1 MPRANPQE
9 RRRKLEEKQARIKA
23 ELQRLNA
30 REQQAERK
38 RDTRRKI
45 LLGARVLDRIARG
58 ELAEAEVKADM
69 ERFLERDRDRALF
82 DLPPRAAQ
90 STPSG

>member
-23 ELQRLNA
+23 ELQRLDA
-30 REQQAERK
+30 RERQAERK
-38 RDTRRKI
+38 LDTRRKI
-45 LLGARVLDRIARG
+45 LLGALLQDLMDRG
-58 ELAEAEVKADM
+58 EVVTTEAEVMAHL

-82 DLPPRAAQ
+82 DLPPRA
-90 STPSG
+90 PR

>member
-1 MPRANPQE
+1 MCALSSFGD
-9 RRRKLEEKQARIKA
+9 RKISTQ
-23 ELQRLNA
+23 LQRLNA

-45 LLGARVLDRIARG
+45 LLGARVLDRTARG

-69 ERFLERDRDRALF
+69 DRFLERAQDRALF
-82 DLPPRAAQ
+82 DLPPRA
-90 STPSG
+90 